1 MEVTA
6 AVDRVDPERWR
17 ATPPAER
24 LRLLRLVRANIDRH
38 FDELTSAD
46 CRAKG
51 IDPADPADAHQVGT
65 SIQRVLVPMAANVSA
80 AIDLYEGL
88 VRDRPLQPLA
98 VTPAGD
104 GRFDVRVSP
113 RGKDRLLNSDRTDL
127 LRVVGEPRRVDPY
140 AKPGGIVA
148 VLGAGNVASSFE
160 MIRALFVDSC
170 VVVHKPHHLN
180 EDADRVWEK
189 VLQPLVDV
197 HAASFCPAAEGP
209 ALTRD
214 PRLSKIYF
222 TGGTASAK
230 AIMEATDTE
239 LVSECGGNNPCV
251 VVPGDR
257 PWTEREIRHQALQIA
272 TIVTISGGSICG
284 RTQTLVTSR
293 HWPQRRQFLDA
304 ITVALRDLTPG
315 SSTGYPGVDKTFE
328 AFRDAYP
335 GGRLIQPVDDRPA
348 SQVMVIEDVGTQ
360 GFALD
365 HEAFC
370 QVMSEVALDV
380 APDAGTFLPAAAEFA
395 NENLLGTLAA
405 TILID
410 EDTKK
415 AHAAT
420 VDRAVTDLRYGAI
433 GVNTMPPMIWTN
445 PYLIWGGNEEGREFV
460 SGRGN
465 FGNLLGYENAEK
477 SIVVSGFTSPGHLL
491 MTNKRDWLDLST
503 RFARYAVRPTWPRL
517 SALALAATRGLF
529 RRAGRPDASRRGRR
543 ATT

>member
-1 MEVTA
+1 MKATE
-6 AVDRVDPERWR
+6 AVDWVDPDRWR
-17 ATPPAER
+17 ATPATER
-24 LRLLRLVRANIDRH
+24 LRLLRLVQANIDRY
-38 FDELTSAD
+38 FDELVAAD

-51 IDPADPADAHQVGT
+51 IDPANPADAHQVGT
-65 SIQRVLVPMAANVSA
+65 SVQRVLVPVPVNVAA

-88 VRDRPLQPLA
+88 VRGRPLQPLA

-113 RGKDRLLNSDRTDL
+113 RGKDRLLNGDRADV

-160 MIRALFVDSC
+160 MIRALFVDGY
-170 VVVHKPHHLN
+170 VAVHKPHPLN

-197 HAASFCPAAEGP
+197 HAVAFCPADEGRE
-209 ALTRD
+209 LTQD

-222 TGGTASAK
+222 TGGTGSAK
-230 AIMEATDTE
+230 AIMEATGTE
-239 LVSECGGNNPCV
+239 LVSECGGNNPCL

-293 HWPQRRQFLDA
+293 HWPQRRQLLDA
-304 ITVALRDLTPG
+304 ITAALRDLTPG
-315 SSTGYPGVDKTFE
+315 SSTSYPGVDKTFA
-328 AFRDAYP
+328 AFREAYP
-335 GGRLIQPVDDRPA
+335 SGRIVQPVDGRPA
-348 SQVMVIEDVGTQ
+348 SQVMVIEDVGTE
-360 GFALD
+360 GFALEN
-365 HEAFC
+365 EAFC

-380 APDAGTFLPAAAEFA
+380 APDAGAFLPAAAEFA
-395 NENLLGTLAA
+395 NDKLLGTLAA

-433 GVNTMPPMIWTN
+433 GVNTMPPVAWTN

-477 SIVVSGFTSPGHLL
+477 SIVVSGFTSPGHLI
-491 MTNKRDWLDLST
+491 MTSKRGWLDLSR

-517 SALALAATRGLF
+517 FALAYAATRAGF
-529 RRAGRPDASRRGRR
+529 RRAGS
-543 ATT
+543 

>member
-1 MEVTA
+1 MKATE
-6 AVDRVDPERWR
+6 AVDWVDPARWQ
-17 ATPPAER
+17 ATPAAER
-24 LRLLRLVRANIDRH
+24 LRLLRLVQANIDRH
-38 FDELTSAD
+38 FDELVSAD

-51 IDPADPADAHQVGT
+51 IDPANPADAHQVGT
-65 SIQRVLVPMAANVSA
+65 SVQRVLVPLPSNVAA

-88 VRDRPLQPLA
+88 VRGRPLQPLA
-98 VTPAGD
+98 VTPVGD

-113 RGKDRLLNSDRTDL
+113 RGRDRLLGGDRTDV
-127 LRVVGEPRRVDPY
+127 LRVVGEPRKVDPY

-160 MIRALFVDSC
+160 MIRALFVDGY
-170 VVVHKPHHLN
+170 VAVHKPHPLN

-189 VLQPLVDV
+189 ILQPLVDV
-197 HAASFCPAAEGP
+197 HAAAFCPADEGP

-222 TGGTASAK
+222 TGGTGSAK
-230 AIMEATDTE
+230 AIMKAVETEATGTE

-293 HWPQRRQFLDA
+293 HWPQRRQLLDA

-315 SSTGYPGVDKTFE
+315 SSTSYPGVEETFA

-335 GGRLIQPVDDRPA
+335 GGRIVQPVDGRPA
-348 SQVMVIEDVGTQ
+348 SRVMVIEDVGTE
-360 GFALD
+360 GFALEN
-365 HEAFC
+365 EAFC

-380 APDAGTFLPAAAEFA
+380 APDAGTFLPAAVEFA
-395 NENLLGTLAA
+395 NEKLLGTLAA

-410 EDTKK
+410 EDTRK

-420 VDRAVTDLRYGAI
+420 VDRAVTELRYGAI
-433 GVNTMPPMIWTN
+433 GVNTMPPVVWTN

-477 SIVVSGFTSPGHLL
+477 SIVVSGFTSPGHLI
-491 MTNKRDWLDLST
+491 MTSKRGWLDLST

-517 SALALAATRGLF
+517 FALAFAATRAGF
-529 RRAGRPDASRRGRR
+529 RRSGS
-543 ATT
+543 